1 MKTENILDVA
11 TGTKYPPCPGCGI
24 PVQRDDP
31 IVEVQITTGKM
42 KRSYSYGFD
51 VKTGKRG
58 ERKYGK
64 EYPEIKTETWH
75 RRCWFLAHNQI
86 DPFRPGILAETGD
99 VDELKPAPR
108 LPDNYQ
114 WAPVVELPPERKPFW
129 RRMLGR
135 NPMKKKNESV
145 WFDNKIKRSD
155 LHKLK
160 TKFGCDD
167 MSDYDFKEWYRRN
180 QGTGYPIEIIE
191 GNPKRRY
198 NPDKA
203 GENINISYG
212 GSPGPHP
219 VVTESQG
226 SGETPH
232 KSVSALGI
240 GLIVLTVAA
249 AAFASWWFFI
259 KTKWKKGDVLIYA
272 GATSPTYTIQSIGWT
287 GGVHGTTG
295 H

>member
-114 WAPVVELPPERKPFW
+114 WAPVVELPSERKPFW

-135 NPMKKKNESV
+135 NPMK
-145 WFDNKIKRSD
+145 
-155 LHKLK
+155 
-160 TKFGCDD
+160 
-167 MSDYDFKEWYRRN
+167 
-180 QGTGYPIEIIE
+180 
-191 GNPKRRY
+191 RRY
-198 NPDKA
+198 NPEKSG

-212 GSPGPHP
+212 GSPSQHP

-226 SGETPH
+226 FNEAPH

-240 GLIVLTVAA
+240 GLIVLTIAA
-249 AAFASWWFFI
+249 AAFASWYFFI

-272 GATSPTYTIQSIGWT
+272 GATTPTYTVQSIGWP
-287 GGVHGTTG
+287 GGVHSYMMVLSTDTTTAIAYG
-295 H
+295 VSGVDQDVNWTKST